1 MVDLSFHKVHERVP
15 RQYINNALS
24 SCLASKLVYKEGTKF
39 VETLPKDRLAAVALR
54 YVEVEREVALLKE
67 SLEGV
72 DMPAKEK
79 EAILKLLD
87 SGGSRTLLGIF

>member
-1 MVDLSFHKVHERVP
+1 MVDLSFHKVHESVP
-15 RQYINNALS
+15 KQYVNNALS
-24 SCLASKLVYKEGTKF
+24 SCLAAKLVYKEGTKF

-54 YVEVEREVALLKE
+54 YVEAEREVALLKE